1 MGKMAVSFQTKIIQL
16 AGQDVVFT
24 LWVITWVKQLLPK
37 EEFGTFTPAKSRV
50 LARQLL
56 SAEAM
61 LISSF

>member
-1 MGKMAVSFQTKIIQL
+1 MGKMSVSFQTKITQL

-24 LWVITWVKQLLPK
+24 LWVITWVKRLLPK
-37 EEFGTFTPAKSRV
+37 EECGTFTPAKSRV

-61 LISSF
+61 LISNF